1 MQFTFNK
8 FVHLSTMANENEKS
22 EWFEEWFNT
31 PFYHVLYQDRNEEEA
46 EHFVTKLVDYLQIEN
61 NKTILDL
68 ACGKGRHAVFLNKK
82 GLNVVGADLSVNSIA
97 DAKKY
102 ENDDLRFI
110 VHDMREIIAGHRF
123 DYVFNLFTSFGY
135 FDTQKDNLKV
145 LQSVHEMLNDGG
157 KVIID
162 FLNIHKVVANLVKKE
177 VKTIDGIVFNI
188 TREFDG
194 KHILKTISFG
204 HTGQSY
210 SYTER
215 VQGLNKEDFEK
226 LLEKSNF
233 KVDAIFGDFN
243 LDEYHAE
250 TSDRLILI
258 ASKK

>member
-1 MQFTFNK
+1 M
-8 FVHLSTMANENEKS
+8 ENESQKS

-46 EHFVTKLVDYLQIEN
+46 EHFVSKLVDYLQIKED
-61 NKTILDL
+61 KTILDL

-102 ENDDLRFI
+102 EDDNLRFI
-110 VHDMREIIAGHRF
+110 VHDMREVIPNHKF
-123 DYVFNLFTSFGY
+123 DYIFNLFTSFGY
-135 FDTQKDNLKV
+135 FDTQKDNVKM
-145 LQSVHEMLNDGG
+145 LQSVHEMLNEGG
-157 KVIID
+157 KLIID
-162 FLNIHKVVANLVKKE
+162 FMNVHKVIAHLVQEEVKKVDDIE
-177 VKTIDGIVFNI
+177 FHII
-188 TREFDG
+188 REFDG
-194 KHILKTISFG
+194 KHILKNISFG

-215 VQGLNKEDFEK
+215 VQGLMKEDFEK
-226 LLEKSNF
+226 LLEKTNF
-233 KVDAIFGDFN
+233 KIDAIFGDFN
-243 LDEYHAE
+243 LNEYHSE

>member
-1 MQFTFNK
+1 MEKDGQ
-8 FVHLSTMANENEKS
+8 KS

-46 EHFVTKLVDYLQIEN
+46 EHFVSNLIDYLQIEE

-82 GLNVVGADLSVNSIA
+82 GWHVVGADLSVNSIA

-102 ENDDLRFI
+102 ENDSLRFI
-110 VHDMREIIAGHRF
+110 VHDMREVIPNHQF
-123 DYVFNLFTSFGY
+123 DYIFNLFTSFGY
-135 FDTQKDNLKV
+135 FDSQKDNVKM
-145 LQSVHEMLNDGG
+145 LQSVHQMLNGDG
-157 KVIID
+157 KLIID
-162 FLNIHKVVANLVKKE
+162 FMNVHKVVANLVSKE
-177 VKTIDGIVFNI
+177 VKTVDDIDFNI
-188 TREFDG
+188 TRQFDG

-204 HTGQSY
+204 HIGQSY

-215 VQGLNKEDFEK
+215 VQGLTKEDFEQMLQK
-226 LLEKSNF
+226 TDF
-233 KVDAIFGDFN
+233 KIDAVFGDFN
-243 LDEYHAE
+243 LNAYDPK